1 MTKLSFRSFLTL
13 FIMAASCL
21 ICAAQQKVITPS
33 TTCLYA
39 VRDTCSLYLDI
50 YNPAPGSVTSIDGV
64 KKPTILFVFGGG
76 FVMGE
81 RNNESYLPWYKMLTD
96 DGYKVVAVDYRLGLK
111 GVKKMGVAQVRLLDK
126 AIHLAVE
133 DVFSAV
139 AFLVQNSDRLG
150 IQPDNIVISGSSAG
164 AITALQADWES
175 ANRTEY
181 AKELP
186 EGFRFAGVMSFSGA
200 IYSDKGV
207 PKYDSAPAP
216 TLMLHGTDDNLVPYT
231 RIKFL
236 NLIFAGSDVLAKAFK
251 ENGYNYNILRFKD
264 RGHEIANNMIISY
277 LDESKFLETNV
288 MKKERRIVDSM
299 IDDPSI
305 PVPDWAK
312 ATVDDLYK

>member
-1 MTKLSFRSFLTL
+1 MKLSIRSFLTL
-13 FIMAASCL
+13 GILAVSCL
-21 ICAAQQKVITPS
+21 VSAAQQKVITPS

-39 VRDTCSLYLDI
+39 HRDTCDLYLDI
-50 YNPAPGSVTSIDGV
+50 YNPAPGSATSIDGV
-64 KKPTILFVFGGG
+64 TKPTIIFVFGGG
-76 FVMGE
+76 FMMGE

-96 DGYKVVAVDYRLGLK
+96 DGYRVVAVDYRLGLK

-139 AFLVQNSDRLG
+139 AYLGQNSERFG
-150 IQPDNIVISGSSAG
+150 IQMDNIVISGSSAG
-164 AITALQADWES
+164 AITALQSDWES

-181 AKELP
+181 ADELP

-207 PKYDSAPAP
+207 PKYSSAPAP
-216 TLMLHGTDDNLVPYT
+216 TLMFHGTDDNLVPYT

-236 NLIFAGSDVLAKAFK
+236 NLIFAGSDVLAKTFND
-251 ENGYNYNILRFKD
+251 NGYNYNILRYKD

-277 LDESKFLETNV
+277 SDEIRFLETNV
-288 MKKERRIVDSM
+288 MRKERRIVDSM